1 MEELNNVIETVEEVT
16 PVLAVEEPI
25 LEVEKIIEDNSTN
38 MLGLAV
44 AGAIVVGGIFGIK
57 KLLKNRKAKK
67 TESEQV
73 YAKTTIIKEEVISEK
88 EEQPEE

>member
-1 MEELNNVIETVEEVT
+1 MEELNNVMETVEEVT
-16 PVLAVEEPI
+16 PVLSVEEPI
-25 LEVEKIIEDNSTN
+25 LEVEEVIEDNSTN

-73 YAKTTIIKEEVISEK
+73 YAKTTIVKEEVISEK

>member
-1 MEELNNVIETVEEVT
+1 MEELNNVMKTVEEVT

-25 LEVEKIIEDNSTN
+25 LEVEEIIKDNSTN

>member
-25 LEVEKIIEDNSTN
+25 LEVEEIIEDNSTN